1 MQRFIRLGV
10 ALATVAVLAYTP
22 STAKAQSASISA
34 TAVVAGALTVTNQRN
49 LNFGTVIPGFTR
61 TVLPADATSGHFQV
75 DGGVNAEVQL
85 TFSTLQTTLTGL
97 VPANTLTVASYS
109 ATYNTVDAGGTGTGF
124 VPASGVTTRLGAA
137 VPAQLHIYIGGVI
150 NVPGGQAAD
159 TYTGTITLDA
169 AYTGN

>member
-22 STAKAQSASISA
+22 STAKAQSASITA
-34 TAVVAGALTVTNQRN
+34 TAIVAGALTVTNQRN
-49 LNFGTVIPGFTR
+49 LDFGTVIPGFTR
-61 TVLPADATSGHFQV
+61 TVLPTDATSGHFQV

-85 TFSTLQTTLTGL
+85 TFSTLQTTLIGL
-97 VPANTLTVASYS
+97 VPANTLTAAYS
-109 ATYNTVDAGGTGTGF
+109 ATYNTADAGGTGTGF

>member
-10 ALATVAVLAYTP
+10 ALATVAVLAYSP
-22 STAKAQSASISA
+22 STAKAQSASITA
-34 TAVVAGALTVTNQRN
+34 TAIVAGALTVTNQRN
-49 LNFGTVIPGFTR
+49 LDFGTVIPGFTR
-61 TVLPADATSGHFQV
+61 TVLPTDATSGHFQV

-85 TFSTLQTTLTGL
+85 TFSTLQTTLIGL
-97 VPANTLTVASYS
+97 VPANTLTAAYT
-109 ATYNTVDAGGTGTGF
+109 ATYNTADAGGTGTGF